1 MKLLMPRKI
10 SAVIIDTYSNKKL
23 PTLAIEK
30 TLECNRIGK
39 IYTFSDTPY
48 FDGAEFVR
56 IPKIT
61 SIKEYE
67 KWVLGGMLDFVK
79 EDFLIIQWDG
89 FVLQPSKWNEE
100 FESYDYIG
108 APHTYDSN
116 SFQVGNGGFSYRS
129 LKLINAIA
137 EVQSSEGIPKVDLP
151 EDILICHEY
160 RIALEKKGVQFAPV
174 ELASQFS
181 FQQEG
186 LPVDFGNLF
195 GFHSPWNFPRFF
207 TEDFML
213 SIVGDVIERMTNF
226 RVFIIYLEQCRMR
239 GMNQLF
245 SESIK
250 SVDKYP
256 NIIEIIN
263 KSLSNKAEQYWAE
276 RLKKVMSG

>member
-30 TLECNRIGK
+30 TLECTRIGK
-39 IYTFSDTPY
+39 IYTFSDAPY

-108 APHTYDSN
+108 APWPKKLFLQPGNIELNMLKN
-116 SFQVGNGGFSYRS
+116 SVGNGGFSLRS
-129 LKLINAIA
+129 KKLLLETAKIDFN
-137 EVQSSEGIPKVDLP
+137 SLTFPTKSEDL
-151 EDILICHEY
+151 IICHYLYDHFIDIGIRFPDPE
-160 RIALEKKGVQFAPV
+160 IAARFSIE
-174 ELASQFS
+174 SQDAFYG
-181 FQQEG
+181 QD
-186 LPVDFGNLF
+186 PMTVF
-195 GFHSPWNFPRFF
+195 GFH
-207 TEDFML
+207 
-213 SIVGDVIERMTNF
+213 G
-226 RVFIIYLEQCRMR
+226 
-239 GMNQLF
+239 
-245 SESIK
+245 
-250 SVDKYP
+250 
-256 NIIEIIN
+256 
-263 KSLSNKAEQYWAE
+263 KSLRDAIFQS
-276 RLKKVMSG
+276 MGSPT

>member
-1 MKLLMPRKI
+1 MPRKI

-30 TLECNRIGK
+30 ILECNRIGK
-39 IYTFSDTPY
+39 IYTFSDAPY

-67 KWVLGGMLDFVK
+67 KQVLGGMLDVVK

-100 FESYDYIG
+100 FENYDYIG

-151 EDILICHEY
+151 EDILICQKY
-160 RIALEKKGVQFAPV
+160 RIALEKKGIQFAPV

-186 LPVDFGNLF
+186 LPVDFGSLF

-207 TEDFML
+207 TEDSML

-263 KSLSNKAEQYWAE
+263 QSLSDKAQQYWAE
-276 RLKKVMSG
+276 RLKKLMSD